1 MAVRRVIVHNCNC
14 NLQSTSDIY
23 LNRKV
28 WDHLN
33 QSRCLLPLSSI
44 DPLSATKK
52 FANNNLQEVFANMRK
67 KPELCAIVLIFLPI
81 ITSIN
86 DEDLLLKLEE
96 PTSKC
101 EKTGHTGCHGISK
114 LFWRSL
120 KKVVQRVDLFD
131 KHFTYKEWGVPLG
144 NRKIHPVGISTLGT
158 PCIICNTFI
167 NISSRRY
174 GFFFSKITK
183 IPWGTENFEVVT
195 SPGPP
200 YLYV

>member
-1 MAVRRVIVHNCNC
+1 
-14 NLQSTSDIY
+14 
-23 LNRKV
+23 
-28 WDHLN
+28 
-33 QSRCLLPLSSI
+33 
-44 DPLSATKK
+44 
-52 FANNNLQEVFANMRK
+52 MRK

-101 EKTGHTGCHGISK
+101 EKTRHTGCHGISK

-144 NRKIHPVGISTLGT
+144 NRKIHSVGISTLGT

-174 GFFFSKITK
+174 GVFFSQK
-183 IPWGTENFEVVT
+183 
-195 SPGPP
+195 
-200 YLYV
+200 